1 MGAGVLRGGVG
12 GCWGGGVGCWAMTPE
27 KIEHSLNGRKH
38 IVQLAKVPPPTPLLA
53 SKIEWSVPKISFTL
67 FQNEFHTAFTWK
79 II

>member
-38 IVQLAKVPPPTPLLA
+38 IVQLAKGPPPHPPPRI
-53 SKIEWSVPKISFTL
+53 KNRMVCP
-67 FQNEFHTAFTWK
+67 
-79 II
+79 